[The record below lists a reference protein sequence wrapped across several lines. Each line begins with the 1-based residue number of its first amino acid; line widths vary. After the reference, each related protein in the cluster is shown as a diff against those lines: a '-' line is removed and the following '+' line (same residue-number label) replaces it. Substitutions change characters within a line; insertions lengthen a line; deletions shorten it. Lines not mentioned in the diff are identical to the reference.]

1 MASNL
6 LASKSVT
13 FEHSDPGGVTLQNTS
28 SSGFANGFP
37 VEFDPSGANAATV
50 TPYTEP
56 DPEPEELEPIYH
68 MLTDAPLMVNGFVP
82 PCSIDGIV
90 LRGAEFCRGIADR
103 LENGSAI
110 PADLE
115 HRRVYYTR

>member
-13 FEHSDPGGVTLQNTS
+13 FEHSDAGGVTLQNTS

-68 MLTDAPLMVNGFVP
+68 MLTDAPLMV
-82 PCSIDGIV
+82 DGIV
-90 LRGAEFCRGIADR
+90 LRGAEFCRGIADW